1 MLNYFVGYMHLLGYP
16 GNKQVVINS
25 KQYCLGYQVVPL
37 SHRDTVCMWSVVDD
51 IVTTCIMASH
61 ICFFTMTVAIHQM
74 IHHKIYYKKMLNA
87 KQLQETLRTLMVYF
101 RVHYIYKY
109 VGIGSTY

>member
-16 GNKQVVINS
+16 GNKQAFQVVINS
-25 KQYCLGYQVVPL
+25 KQYRLGYQVVPL

-51 IVTTCIMASH
+51 IVTTYIMASH

-74 IHHKIYYKKMLNA
+74 IHHKIYQKMLNA
-87 KQLQETLRTLMVYF
+87 TQLQENLRTLMVYF

-109 VGIGSTY
+109 VGT